1 MAEVES
7 VASTAEA
14 QPDAD
19 AAVRFIVE
27 DAVVD
32 VFFRNIP
39 KKSISRGLDLF
50 LPLHPLYHLF
60 EEKFQLRR
68 SCRLIC
74 SSRFS

>member
-1 MAEVES
+1 MVAEVES

-19 AAVRFIVE
+19 AAVRIIVE

-32 VFFRNIP
+32 VFFRNIL

-50 LPLHPLYHLF
+50 LHPLYHLF
-60 EEKFQLRR
+60 EEKFQHRR
-68 SCRLIC
+68 SCQLIY
-74 SSRFS
+74 SSRLS